1 VHAVILVG
9 GKGSRLLPF
18 TKYRPKPLMRLGR
31 YSILEVI
38 IRRLRAS
45 GFERVTLC
53 TAHLGEMIRSEFGDG
68 RRLGLAI
75 DYCTDDPPSG
85 TAAPLL
91 LVSDWDSPAVVM
103 NGDVL
108 TALDFAHFY
117 RTHVQSDSLLSVAFQ
132 RREVPVELGVLQVGD
147 RQVHAMWE
155 KPSLAIDVCSG
166 MYVADPSIRDIMPE
180 GDRVDMPDVIDALLK
195 KGEPVNAYG
204 FQSEWHDIGTPATY
218 KNAEREFLAN
228 QDHYLFPSG
237 RPETTA
243 LGVAN
248 TEVRPLTTG
257 TNGRPQLSISVV
269 Q

>member
-31 YSILEVI
+31 YSILEI
-38 IRRLRAS
+38 ILRRLRAC

-53 TAHLGEMIRSEFGDG
+53 TAHLGEMIRAEFGDG
-68 RRLGLAI
+68 RSLGLAI
-75 DYCTDDPPSG
+75 DYCTDDPPTG

-91 LVSDWDSPAVVM
+91 LVPDWDSPAVVM

-108 TALDFAHFY
+108 TALDFAHFQQM
-117 RTHVQSDSLLSVAFQ
+117 HEQSGSVLSVAFQ

-166 MYVADPSIRDIMPE
+166 MYVADPSVRDFIPE
-180 GDRVDMPDVIDALLK
+180 GARVDMPDVIDALLK
-195 KGEPVNAYG
+195 KSKRVNAYG
-204 FQSEWHDIGTPATY
+204 FREEWHDIGTPATY
-218 KNAEREFLAN
+218 RNAEREFLAD
-228 QDHYLFPSG
+228 QDYYLF
-237 RPETTA
+237 RRE
-243 LGVAN
+243 GVEPAVLDRAN
-248 TEVRPLTTG
+248 TAVRPLAAG
-257 TNGRPQLSISVV
+257 TNGRPQLSISLV